1 MKKTA
6 FVCFGSDRER
16 NPLVYQELP
25 RRESGEEFFLLFSPV
40 TGSHEGMLRELFRD
54 TISASRLGHPS
65 SYFLGF
71 LKRFKALAG
80 NVDRAEDI
88 LSAVSITAMI
98 RRGEEI
104 YLFSNRSIEVMH
116 WDAAS
121 AKAERI
127 QKYPGIAEIS
137 LKEEKDQG
145 DLFEQPVEDLFTLR
159 YFRVRE
165 GDHTLLLVPSREFFG
180 RFREQFNNSVFFPS
194 FEIPGE
200 SGIDLET
207 THTFAAIH
215 WDTIERVPGERSI
228 MQHKRKRIPLPVMVG
243 VPTLIIMLLI
253 LFIPRGDKQPGGE
266 IEDHAPL
273 LSVQEGE
280 ALNPA
285 PEAVLKETKE
295 VTGEVSLVEAWKK
308 GFDHPVTSSPSFC
321 GGRIFFGCRD
331 GALYAYSPE
340 GEMLWQY
347 KSGGGIGAS
356 PFCIGDRVVSANYN
370 GDIFCLDSGS
380 GAELWTFAASD
391 KIVGTPQIRG
401 DLVVVGTME
410 GNLIAL
416 GLEDGSRRWAKK
428 IGEAVWASATI
439 GKDYVLAA
447 TTEGSLVKLDHGGKI
462 IWTAKPGG
470 GIRSAPA
477 CMDSRD
483 LIVFGTKDNYLYAYS
498 LSEGNLMWR
507 HLCGGE
513 INAPPISNGSEILV
527 GCDDGHLYAL
537 TISGQRKW
545 RRSLGGTVL
554 SRPYIMEDVV
564 FVTTYSSK
572 IYAIDIASG
581 EIRSEYSTSS
591 PVYSSPLVTGDR
603 VFFGSNGGVF
613 YSLWIHGGR
622 G

>member
-6 FVCFGSDRER
+6 FVCFGSDKGQ

-25 RRESGEEFFLLFSPV
+25 RRENGEEFFLFFSPV
-40 TGSHEGMLRELFRD
+40 TGSHEGILRELFRD

-71 LKRFKALAG
+71 LNRFKSLAG
-80 NVDRAEDI
+80 TADRAGEI
-88 LSAVSITAMI
+88 LAKISITAMI

-104 YLFSNRSIEVMH
+104 YLLSNRSVEVIH

-127 QKYPGIAEIS
+127 QQYPGVVEIS
-137 LKEEKDQG
+137 LKEEKEQG

-159 YFRVRE
+159 HFKVRE

-194 FEIPGE
+194 FEIPE
-200 SGIDLET
+200 ETGIDIET
-207 THTFAAIH
+207 TSTFAAIH
-215 WDTIERVPGERSI
+215 WDTIERVPEEGAI
-228 MQHKRKRIPLPVMVG
+228 MQQKRKRIPLPVMVG

-253 LFIPRGDKQPGGE
+253 LFIPRGDKQPGVE
-266 IEDHAPL
+266 IKDQSPL

-280 ALNPA
+280 AETPA
-285 PEAVLKETKE
+285 AEAVVKERE
-295 VTGEVSLVEAWKK
+295 AGTGEVSLIEAWKK
-308 GFDHPVTSSPSFC
+308 GFDHPITSSPAFC

-331 GALYAYSPE
+331 GSLYAYSPE
-340 GEMLWQY
+340 GEMLWHY

-356 PFCIGDRVVSANYN
+356 PFCIGDRVIAANYG

-380 GAELWTFAASD
+380 GSKIWTFAASD
-391 KIVGTPQIRG
+391 RIVSSPRIRG

-416 GLEDGSRRWAKK
+416 DLEDGSRRWAKK
-428 IGEAVWASATI
+428 IGDAVWAGATI
-439 GKDYVLAA
+439 GKDYVIAA
-447 TTEGSLVKLDHGGKI
+447 TTDGSLVKLDHRGKI

-470 GIRSAPA
+470 GIRSTPV
-477 CMDSRD
+477 CMDGRD
-483 LIVFGTKDNYLYAYS
+483 LVVFGTKDNYLYAYS

-513 INAPPISNGSEILV
+513 INASPISNGSEILV

-537 TISGQRKW
+537 TMSGQRKW
-545 RRSLGGTVL
+545 RRSIGGTVL
-554 SRPYIMEDVV
+554 SRPYIMDDVV
-564 FVTTYSSK
+564 FVTSYGSK
-572 IYAIDIASG
+572 IVAIDIESG
-581 EIRSEYSTSS
+581 DVKSAYSTSS
-591 PVYSSPLVTGDR
+591 QVYSSPLVVGDR
-603 VFFGSNGGVF
+603 VYFGSNGGVL

-622 G
+622 V